1 MAPPWVPL
9 TCESSSQI
17 TGKRFSCLVLC
28 QRTRM
33 NTQMEETLGEVRWSG
48 RVPLHCRAGL
58 SPSASKVPQL
68 RSTPVPGRWLEAPL
82 RRHDPP

>member
-1 MAPPWVPL
+1 
-9 TCESSSQI
+9 
-17 TGKRFSCLVLC
+17 
-28 QRTRM
+28 M

-48 RVPLHCRAGL
+48 RAPLHCRAGF

-68 RSTPVPGRWLEAPL
+68 RSAPVPDPVPGEWLEAPP